1 MFSRLIIWLLLVL
14 VPFQSFAAVGVIQ
27 CTDAGS
33 TIGHA
38 HHVARRVMMPMD
50 RQVATPTSPHT
61 VRSLAVMPTAH
72 DMGHY
77 APAKSMVDSS
87 HHHSHKS
94 PCCCDNPIMFF
105 PTAPLVMQRERLS
118 ATVDPERHH
127 LKSVYLDG
135 PKRPPRLTFS

>member
-1 MFSRLIIWLLLVL
+1 MFYRLIIWFLLVL
-14 VPFQSFAAVGVIQ
+14 VPFQSFAAVGLIQ

-33 TIGHA
+33 TAAHA
-38 HHVARRVMMPMD
+38 HHVARRVTMQMD
-50 RQVATPTSPHT
+50 GQLATLPDTHT
-61 VRSLAVMPTAH
+61 FRSSATPTAH

-77 APAKSMVDSS
+77 AAANPIADSS

-94 PCCCDNPIMFF
+94 PCCCDNPIMFS
-105 PTAPLVMQRERLS
+105 PTTPLVMQRERLS
-118 ATVDPERHH
+118 AAVNPELHQ

>member
-27 CTDAGS
+27 CMDAGS
-33 TIGHA
+33 TVGHA
-38 HHVARRVMMPMD
+38 HHVARRVTMPID
-50 RQVATPTSPHT
+50 RQVATLTDAHT
-61 VRSLAVMPTAH
+61 VRSLARPTAD

-77 APAKSMVDSS
+77 APAKSRVDSS

-105 PTAPLVMQRERLS
+105 PTAPLVMQSERLS
-118 ATVDPERHH
+118 ATVNPERHH

>member
-27 CTDAGS
+27 CTDEGS
-33 TIGHA
+33 TVGHA
-38 HHVARRVMMPMD
+38 HHGARRVTMPMD
-50 RQVATPTSPHT
+50 RQVATLTDART
-61 VRSLAVMPTAH
+61 ERSLAMPTAH

-77 APAKSMVDSS
+77 APAKSRVDSS

-105 PTAPLVMQRERLS
+105 PTVPLVMQRERLS
-118 ATVDPERHH
+118 ATVNPEQHH

>member
-33 TIGHA
+33 TEGHA
-38 HHVARRVMMPMD
+38 HHVARRVTMPMD
-50 RQVATPTSPHT
+50 RQVATPTDTHT
-61 VRSLAVMPTAH
+61 VRALAMPTAH

-77 APAKSMVDSS
+77 GPAKSMVDSS

-105 PTAPLVMQRERLS
+105 PTAPLAMQSARLS

-127 LKSVYLDG
+127 LKSVHLDG